1 MYYKKRL
8 LQASLLALS
17 TISPFVT
24 THLLAAS
31 LPPVE
36 AKNGMVVSSQRF
48 ASEAGV
54 EILKMGGNAVD
65 AAVAVGY
72 AQAVVNSCCGNI
84 GGGGFM
90 TLHLADGSDHFIDF
104 REMAPA
110 AATAKMYQDKDGN
123 LIPHAS
129 TLGWGAVGVPGTVRG
144 MELALTKYG
153 SGKLTR
159 AQIMAPAIKLAR
171 EGFILTRGDTDV
183 IDTSLEKM
191 RGDQQAA
198 KIFLHA
204 DGSPLEP
211 GDRLIQ
217 PALADTLQKIAQNGP
232 DAFYKG
238 EIPQAVAKAAKANGG
253 YITAKD
259 FANYV
264 AKERTP
270 VKCSY
275 RGYEFISAP
284 PPSSGGT
291 TMCQILNILEGYDL
305 KSMGYGSADA
315 IHFTAEA
322 MRHAFVDRNSLL
334 GDPDFVK
341 IPMQKLLSKEYA
353 AEIRKTI
360 DPVNAT
366 PSSAIAAGVP
376 PHEKPQTTH
385 YSVLDKAGNAVSTT
399 YTINGRFGAGVMAPG
414 AGFWLNDE
422 MDDFTSKIGAKN
434 MFGLVQ
440 GKANAIAPGKR
451 PLSSMSPTIITKD
464 GKTFMVVGSPG
475 GSLIITITLNTVL
488 NVIDYGM
495 NLQEAVN
502 APRIHQQWL
511 PDVVLYETRGI
522 SPDTLK
528 ILKARGYTM
537 VEKKP
542 WGAAEA
548 IMVGL
553 PSMVKDEQHSNVSDS
568 SVSGNVRAGFIYGAN
583 DARRPQGA
591 AVGY

>member
-1 MYYKKRL
+1 MNYKKDFLRG
-8 LQASLLALS
+8 SLLALAVAA
-17 TISPFVT
+17 PFMSQVSY
-24 THLLAAS
+24 AAS
-31 LPPVE
+31 LPAVE

-54 EILKMGGNAVD
+54 EILKMGGNAID
-65 AAVAVGY
+65 AAVATGY

-110 AATAKMYQDKDGN
+110 AASASMYQDKDGN

-129 TLGWGAVGVPGTVRG
+129 TLGWSSVGVPGTVRG
-144 MELALTKYG
+144 FELALQKYG

-183 IDTSLEKM
+183 IDSSLSKM
-191 RGDQQAA
+191 RGDQQAS
-198 KIFLHA
+198 KIFLRA

-211 GDRLIQ
+211 GDRLTQ
-217 PALADTLQKIAQNGP
+217 TALADTLEMIAKGGP

-238 EIPQAVAKAAKANGG
+238 DIPKAIEKASKANGG
-253 YITAKD
+253 YLTAKD
-259 FANYV
+259 FENYV

-270 VKCSY
+270 VRCSY
-275 RGYEFISAP
+275 RGYDFISAP

-315 IHFTAEA
+315 IHYTAEA
-322 MRHAFVDRNSLL
+322 MRHAFVDRNNLL
-334 GDPDFVK
+334 GDPDFINV
-341 IPMQKLLSKEYA
+341 PMDKLLSKSYA
-353 AEIRKTI
+353 AEIRSKI

-366 PSSAIAAGVP
+366 PSSELGAGVP

-414 AGFWLNDE
+414 YGFWMNDE
-422 MDDFTSKIGAKN
+422 MDDFTSKVGEKN

-475 GSLIITITLNTVL
+475 GSLIITITLNTVM

-495 NLQEAVN
+495 TLQEAVN

-511 PDVVLYETRGI
+511 PDVVLYEKRGI

-528 ILKARGYTM
+528 ILKDRGYNM
-537 VEKKP
+537 VEKGQ

-548 IMVGL
+548 IMIGL
-553 PSMVKDEQHSNVSDS
+553 PSVVSKDEKSNVSDA
-568 SVSGNVRAGFIYGAN
+568 SVSGKVREGFIYGAN

>member
-1 MYYKKRL
+1 MFARKRL
-8 LQASLLALS
+8 LQAGSFMWLMVATGMALS
-17 TISPFVT
+17 A
-24 THLLAAS
+24 HGAS
-31 LPPVE
+31 LPAVE
-36 AKNGMVVSSQRF
+36 AQNGMVVSSQRF

-54 EILKMGGNAVD
+54 EILKLGGNAVD

-110 AATAKMYQDKDGN
+110 AATATMYQDEAGN
-123 LIPHAS
+123 LLPHAS

-144 MELALTKYG
+144 MELALDKYG
-153 SGKLTR
+153 SGKLSR
-159 AQIMAPAIKLAR
+159 AQIMAPAIRLAR

-183 IDTSLEKM
+183 IDTSLDKI
-191 RGDQQAA
+191 RSDPQAA
-198 KIFLHA
+198 KIFLRS
-204 DGSPLEP
+204 DGSPLQP
-211 GDRLIQ
+211 GDRLQ
-217 PALADTLQKIAQNGP
+217 QVALANTLSRIATEGAE
-232 DAFYKG
+232 AFYQG
-238 EIPQAVAKAAKANGG
+238 AIPQAIAKAAKAHGG
-253 YITAKD
+253 YITADD
-259 FANYV
+259 FARYA

-305 KSMGYGSADA
+305 QSMGYGSADA
-315 IHFTAEA
+315 IHYTVEA

-334 GDPDFVK
+334 GDPDFVQ
-341 IPMQKLLSKEYA
+341 IPMATLLSKDYA
-353 AEIRKTI
+353 AKIREQIHPQK
-360 DPVNAT
+360 AT
-366 PSSAIAAGVP
+366 PSRLLGAGVP

-385 YSVLDKAGNAVSTT
+385 YSVLDSAGNAVSTT

-422 MDDFTSKIGAKN
+422 MDDFTSKVGATN

-464 GKTFMVVGSPG
+464 GKTFMVLGSPG

-495 NLQEAVN
+495 ELQEAVN
-502 APRIHQQWL
+502 APRFHQQWL
-511 PDVVLYETRGI
+511 PDEVWYETRGI

-528 ILKARGYTM
+528 LLQQRGYRM

-542 WGAAEA
+542 WGATEA

-553 PSMVKDEQHSNVSDS
+553 PSVVMPASGARVSDG
-568 SVSGNVRAGFIYGAN
+568 SVSGKVRPGFIYGAN

-591 AVGY
+591 AMGY